1 MLGNFSEFVLTGY
14 GATLSYH
21 RCRQF
26 NANTCLT
33 FKQRKHTQ
41 QTRPASECALV
52 FVIVVVIVV
61 VAVVVIVVVK
71 NTKTTIVFFLCYCLT
86 TLLRP
91 SVQSRVETQV
101 FSQKLRSIETSVKAE
116 FHVNFAI
123 WH

>member
-52 FVIVVVIVV
+52 VVIVV

-86 TLLRP
+86 TILRP

-101 FSQKLRSIETSVKAE
+101 FSHKLRSIDTSVKAE

>member
-1 MLGNFSEFVLTGY
+1 MLTGY

-52 FVIVVVIVV
+52 FVIVVVAVVVIVVVIVV